1 MSNLRRRVAFAAPG
15 AVFFVAITWFGQ
27 WPFRWMMGAI
37 ALFIVHEMIQGST
50 IHPSRKTLARW
61 TSFTLAIL
69 VFLTLLF
76 PTNWTLL
83 IGVMLFFTSLVLSPW
98 PREGTPWWSDLT
110 QMVFIV
116 VYAPVSFR
124 LLMELRVTEFMGT
137 ASSKEGFFLL
147 LMTYLMIWGND
158 IFAYFGGRRFGTH
171 VLAPSISPSKTWE
184 GVAFGLFGTN
194 VGFGLGLLFMTTQTP
209 IREALTI
216 EMAVWLSPLIAIIA
230 VFGPLGDLIASRL
243 KRFAGVK
250 DSSQLLPGHGG
261 FLDRFDSLTLSIP
274 FVWLYIQLIL
284 NFMSI

>member
-15 AVFFVAITWFGQ
+15 AAFFVAITWFGQ

-37 ALFIVHEMIQGST
+37 ALFIVYEMLQGST
-50 IHPSRKTLARW
+50 IVASRKVLARW
-61 TSFTLAIL
+61 ISFSLATFVL
-69 VFLTLLF
+69 LTLIF

-83 IGVMLFFTSLVLSPW
+83 IGVTLFFTSVVLSPW
-98 PREGTPWWSDLT
+98 PREGTPWWSDWV
-110 QMVFIV
+110 QMVFIG

-124 LLMELRVTEFMGT
+124 LLMELRVTDVIGT

-158 IFAYFGGRRFGTH
+158 IFAYFGGRRYGMRI
-171 VLAPSISPSKTWE
+171 LAPSISPSKTWE
-184 GVAFGLFGTN
+184 GVAFGLFGTM
-194 VGFGLGLLFMTTQTP
+194 VGFGLGLGFMLTHP
-209 IREALTI
+209 PMRDALTI
-216 EMAVWLSPLIAIIA
+216 EMAVWLSPLVAIIA
-230 VFGPLGDLIASRL
+230 VFGPIGDLIASRL

-274 FVWLYIQLIL
+274 FVWLYIQLFL
-284 NFMSI
+284 NFLTL

>member
-1 MSNLRRRVAFAAPG
+1 
-15 AVFFVAITWFGQ
+15 
-27 WPFRWMMGAI
+27 
-37 ALFIVHEMIQGST
+37 
-50 IHPSRKTLARW
+50 
-61 TSFTLAIL
+61 
-69 VFLTLLF
+69 
-76 PTNWTLL
+76 
-83 IGVMLFFTSLVLSPW
+83 
-98 PREGTPWWSDLT
+98 
-110 QMVFIV
+110 
-116 VYAPVSFR
+116 VSFR